1 MSMLRRLVGTRGS
14 AVHRRCAPSLCTAAG
29 LPPLPP
35 YLRKAQAV
43 RAKLAEAEASAF
55 LGGGQARI
63 DTQHKKGKLTARER
77 LTLLLDEDS
86 FREYDM
92 LKTHRCTDF
101 GMEAQRPAGDGVV
114 TGHGTIHGRTVFV
127 FSQDFTV
134 FGGSLS
140 EAHAEK
146 ICKVMDKAM
155 LVGAPIIGLND
166 SGGARIQEGVAAWS
180 DARLGSSRARLLCL
194 LRTCPAVALREA
206 WRSLSGRVGPL
217 WKGVGRAAS
226 KVADPTAVDHPG
238 VASLAG
244 YADVFQRNVDASGV
258 VPQLSVI
265 MGPCA
270 GGAVYSPVMTDFTTM
285 VEETSYMFV
294 TGPEVAMHHA
304 MHRAMCRAIHHAT
317 HRAIHHA
324 MHGHAHA
331 GGQDRYQR
339 GGDGGGA
346 RRRRDAHAR
355 LWRGPHD
362 RTGRRARHVAD
373 QGPLLLLA
381 QQQHLPCAGS
391 AHRGLARAAG
401 KSVSK

>member
-1 MSMLRRLVGTRGS
+1 MLRRLLGTRGS

-166 SGGARIQEGVAAWS
+166 SGGARIQEGAAAWS
-180 DARLGSSRARLLCL
+180 DGRLGSARARLLCL
-194 LRTCPAVALREA
+194 LSTRLVALGG
-206 WRSLSGRVGPL
+206 SMLSGGRVEGGGPL
-217 WKGVGRAAS
+217 
-226 KVADPTAVDHPG
+226 
-238 VASLAG
+238 
-244 YADVFQRNVDASGV
+244 
-258 VPQLSVI
+258 
-265 MGPCA
+265 
-270 GGAVYSPVMTDFTTM
+270 GA
-285 VEETSYMFV
+285 
-294 TGPEVAMHHA
+294 
-304 MHRAMCRAIHHAT
+304 
-317 HRAIHHA
+317 
-324 MHGHAHA
+324 
-331 GGQDRYQR
+331 
-339 GGDGGGA
+339 
-346 RRRRDAHAR
+346 
-355 LWRGPHD
+355 
-362 RTGRRARHVAD
+362 
-373 QGPLLLLA
+373 
-381 QQQHLPCAGS
+381 LPPP
-391 AHRGLARAAG
+391 RVLR
-401 KSVSK
+401 

>member
-1 MSMLRRLVGTRGS
+1 MLRRLVGTRGS

-166 SGGARIQEGVAAWS
+166 SGGARIQEGAAACS
-180 DARLGSSRARLLCL
+180 GGRLGSARARLLCL
-194 LRTCPAVALREA
+194 LRTRLAAALGEGSGHWASCHRRGCSREPPLKSPTPRPLTTQA
-206 WRSLSGRVGPL
+206 WRRSRGTR
-217 WKGVGRAAS
+217 
-226 KVADPTAVDHPG
+226 
-238 VASLAG
+238 
-244 YADVFQRNVDASGV
+244 
-258 VPQLSVI
+258 
-265 MGPCA
+265 
-270 GGAVYSPVMTDFTTM
+270 
-285 VEETSYMFV
+285 TSSS
-294 TGPEVAMHHA
+294 
-304 MHRAMCRAIHHAT
+304 AT
-317 HRAIHHA
+317 S
-324 MHGHAHA
+324 
-331 GGQDRYQR
+331 
-339 GGDGGGA
+339 
-346 RRRRDAHAR
+346 
-355 LWRGPHD
+355 
-362 RTGRRARHVAD
+362 TRRAWSRSSPSSW
-373 QGPLLLLA
+373 G
-381 QQQHLPCAGS
+381 
-391 AHRGLARAAG
+391 RARAAP
-401 KSVSK
+401 STRRS